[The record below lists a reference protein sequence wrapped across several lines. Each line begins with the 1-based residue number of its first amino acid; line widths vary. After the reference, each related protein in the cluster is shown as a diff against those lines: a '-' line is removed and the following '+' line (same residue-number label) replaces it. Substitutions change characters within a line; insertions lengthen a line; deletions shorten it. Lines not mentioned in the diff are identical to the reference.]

1 MTTHIERGGVATLR
15 YANSGVAAPVD
26 TRGEQKRRSG
36 YEAHDAASHAK
47 AIVETTTDSLSIVM
61 PV

>member
-1 MTTHIERGGVATLR
+1 MTTHNERG
-15 YANSGVAAPVD
+15 GVAAPVD

-36 YEAHDAASHAK
+36 YQAYDAASHAK
-47 AIVETTTDSLSIVM
+47 AIVKTTTDSLSIVM